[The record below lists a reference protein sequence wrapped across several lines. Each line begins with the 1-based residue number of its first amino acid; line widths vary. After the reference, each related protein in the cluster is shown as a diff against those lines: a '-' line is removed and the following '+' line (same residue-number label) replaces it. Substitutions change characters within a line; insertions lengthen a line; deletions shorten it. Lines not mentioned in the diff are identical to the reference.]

1 MHWDKIQRQV
11 RQVRM
16 AIKTNVIEFDNEYD
30 AYDEAELQKAHFALE
45 HVRVDA
51 SVKVYKR
58 TIKPI
63 PDVYSVELSR
73 WFLVVRYITHREKA
87 DEICRR

>member
-1 MHWDKIQRQV
+1 
-11 RQVRM
+11 M
-16 AIKTNVIEFDNEYD
+16 AIKTTVIEFDNKYD

-63 PDVYSVELSR
+63 PDVY
-73 WFLVVRYITHREKA
+73 
-87 DEICRR
+87 

>member
-1 MHWDKIQRQV
+1 ME
-11 RQVRM
+11 
-16 AIKTNVIEFDNEYD
+16 TNVIEFDNEYD
-30 AYDEAELQKAHFALE
+30 AREEAELQKEHFALE

-63 PDVYSVELSR
+63 PDVYSIELSR
-73 WFLVVRYITHREKA
+73 WFLVVRYITHREKE
-87 DEICRR
+87 DEIRRR

>member
-1 MHWDKIQRQV
+1 
-11 RQVRM
+11 M
-16 AIKTNVIEFDNEYD
+16 AIKTTVIEFDNKYD

-63 PDVYSVELSR
+63 PDVYSIELSR
-73 WFLVVRYITHREKA
+73 WFLVVRYITHREKE
-87 DEICRR
+87 DEIRRR